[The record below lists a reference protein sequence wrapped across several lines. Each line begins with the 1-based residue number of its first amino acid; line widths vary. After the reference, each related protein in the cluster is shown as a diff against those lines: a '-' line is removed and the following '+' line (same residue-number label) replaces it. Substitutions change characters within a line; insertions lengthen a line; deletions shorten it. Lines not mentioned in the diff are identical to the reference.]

1 MDRNYIKVW
10 KQRCFHTL
18 SFSND
23 YSFSKNNKSFTCHI
37 EKNPCIC
44 VVIYHLNLQK
54 FKIMK
59 SKIIKSAFFFV
70 LFSLIFTSM
79 YGQRV
84 IKNSIYSETWLADN
98 YRKVTYHTA
107 SNEIGSIQ
115 DVESNG
121 QLVQYLFHQDKAI
134 EKVYLKNATQPFKN
148 DKQYINIE
156 GLDYEI
162 ISSSVQVNA
171 DLNKEQKRQFIEF
184 DGVVYEVD
192 QKRNDQSKEYM
203 DFEGK
208 TYEVIRRE

>member
-1 MDRNYIKVW
+1 MKT
-10 KQRCFHTL
+10 KTL
-18 SFSND
+18 RHVF
-23 YSFSKNNKSFTCHI
+23 
-37 EKNPCIC
+37 
-44 VVIYHLNLQK
+44 LL
-54 FKIMK
+54 
-59 SKIIKSAFFFV
+59 V
-70 LFSLIFTSM
+70 LFSFIFTNM

-84 IKNSIYSETWLADN
+84 IKNGIYSETWLADN

-156 GLDYEI
+156 GVDYEI

>member
-1 MDRNYIKVW
+1 
-10 KQRCFHTL
+10 
-18 SFSND
+18 
-23 YSFSKNNKSFTCHI
+23 
-37 EKNPCIC
+37 
-44 VVIYHLNLQK
+44 
-54 FKIMK
+54 
-59 SKIIKSAFFFV
+59 
-70 LFSLIFTSM
+70 M

-84 IKNSIYSETWLADN
+84 IKNGIYSETWLADN

-121 QLVQYLFHQDKAI
+121 QLVHYLFHQDKAI

-156 GLDYEI
+156 GVDYEI
-162 ISSSVQVNA
+162 ISSSFQDNF
-171 DLNKEQKRQFIEF
+171 DLNEN
-184 DGVVYEVD
+184 
-192 QKRNDQSKEYM
+192 QKRNGQSKEYM